1 MLAAMNVT
9 VDAIIS
15 SPLKRASQTAS
26 LVGNEMGFEGEIVF
40 SPALAPD
47 ASFELFRQLLSQ
59 HAREE
64 ATMVVG
70 HNPNLSSFLSL
81 LLSGGTNDRGVDL
94 KKGAVARVDYDGR
107 KNASMMW
114 CVTPKI
120 LRSVYDTAT
129 SSSRPKTAR
138 K

>member
-1 MLAAMNVT
+1 MNIT
-9 VDAIIS
+9 VDAILS
-15 SPLKRASQTAS
+15 SPLKRASQTAA
-26 LVGNEMGFEGEIVF
+26 LVGNEMGFEGDIVF
-40 SPALAPD
+40 NPALAPD
-47 ASFELFRQLLSQ
+47 ASFELFRQLLAQ
-59 HAREE
+59 HAKDE

-81 LLSGGTNDRGVDL
+81 LLSGGANDRGVDL

-107 KNASMMW
+107 KNASMTW
-114 CVTPKI
+114 CVTPRI